1 MGMDEAGQPKEQ
13 VTELALPAYVLREE
27 TPKPPYPV
35 LGLAALGLSYTPLV
49 VDLSPSRT
57 LVALLWYIPLTQLSQ
72 LSQRAHAALS
82 LTLPPLCYVTYA
94 MLLTL

>member
-35 LGLAALGLSYTPLV
+35 LGLAALGLATPLWSWIYPH
-49 VDLSPSRT
+49 LG
-57 LVALLWYIPLTQLSQ
+57 L
-72 LSQRAHAALS
+72 LS
-82 LTLPPLCYVTYA
+82 LYYGISL
-94 MLLTL
+94 